1 MYPHEPR
8 PVAVRLVEKGEFP
21 TVWICPARADKYSFD
36 SRLVLEVVGQRGL
49 HVLIACGEVEVVFL
63 GRGGD
68 KGVDF
73 GEGLER
79 ADVQRLEGPRKGRG
93 GSST

>member
-8 PVAVRLVEKGEFP
+8 PIAVRFVEKREFP
-21 TVWICPARADKYSFD
+21 TVWICPARAHEYSFD
-36 SRLVLEVVGQRGL
+36 VRLVLEVVGQRWL
-49 HVLIACGEVEVVFL
+49 HILVACGEVEMVFL

-73 GEGLER
+73 RKGLER
-79 ADVQRLEGPRKGRG
+79 ADVQRL
-93 GSST
+93 